1 MTVTA
6 ERAPA
11 RHTTGSGGAGD
22 WPGPL
27 RDTHSARVLF
37 AGPAQGELYGR
48 AVRRTGFAVAADG
61 SYAAC
66 LAEASGSGGGRWYA
80 ERWTLTGPEPCA
92 EPLPGARPE
101 EVSAKVL
108 PLSDG
113 RVLLLRR
120 MGDRQD
126 VVLLHPTGSGTAE
139 VPVCSLPG
147 TDVRL
152 LPPSPAA
159 GSAFALVPGPAGD
172 TEVWQVH
179 GPGGPVRVA
188 AVAGRCTGGVWL
200 DRGGRLLAVDRE
212 RDGRTKTV
220 AVDLHTGE
228 AADLLRITE
237 DSDDRLL
244 LAEPDSGLLV
254 LRSDAPGTY
263 RLGWGVLGSGAPVR
277 FPDSLRPDG
286 LLLTP
291 VAASPAQG
299 LALVALRA
307 QAPGGAESLALW
319 RPGAGRP
326 HWRPAPLGWLGPTAL
341 WPPGGPLR
349 LPCSSPDGSCALASY
364 PPASAG
370 APQRSAVRPSA
381 TPVTRTAEVL
391 PLREAPLP
399 RLGARL

>member
-1 MTVTA
+1 MC
-6 ERAPA
+6 
-11 RHTTGSGGAGD
+11 
-22 WPGPL
+22 
-27 RDTHSARVLF
+27 
-37 AGPAQGELYGR
+37 
-48 AVRRTGFAVAADG
+48 RTGFAVAADG

-66 LAEASGSGGGRWYA
+66 LAEASGSGGRWFA
-80 ERWTLTGPEPCA
+80 ERWTLSGPEPYA
-92 EPLPGARPE
+92 VPLPGAQPE

-113 RVLLLRR
+113 RVLLMRR
-120 MGDRQD
+120 LADRHD
-126 VVLLHPTGSGTAE
+126 VVLLHPAGPGTAE

-159 GSAFALVPGPAGD
+159 GSAFALVPGPAGG
-172 TEVWQVH
+172 TEIRQVH

-200 DRGGRLLAVDRE
+200 DRTGRFLAVDRE

-228 AADLLRITE
+228 VTDLLRITE

-254 LRSDAPGTY
+254 LRSDATGTS

-291 VAASPAQG
+291 VAASPGHG

-307 QAPGGAESLALW
+307 GAPGGAESLALW

-326 HWRPAPLGWLGPTAL
+326 NWRPAPAGWLGPTAL
-341 WPPGGPLR
+341 WLPDTPLR
-349 LPCSSPDGSCALASY
+349 LPFSLPDGSLALASY
-364 PPASAG
+364 DAPSVCPPAPAG
-370 APQRSAVRPSA
+370 APQSTAVRAPV

-391 PLREAPLP
+391 PLQDAPLP
-399 RLGARL
+399 RGDARA